1 MNNWLDSVKYL
12 FANSSVYV
20 QLALMGVQI
29 LLKCAPPLF
38 KLIAE
43 GVDEVFDLIDKIKA
57 SGKGGTELIPS
68 IIITKKE
75 GREGLVRRALSEFP
89 DVPETTIRG
98 AIEDMVDVKKV
109 VRAGTDESRG
119 KEAHAVQKGVVN
131 IYEVE
136 RMKEAYPLLFGD
148 NR

>member
-20 QLALMGVQI
+20 QLAVMGVQI
-29 LLKCAPPLF
+29 LLKYAPPLF
-38 KLIAE
+38 ELISNL
-43 GVDEVFDLIDKIKA
+43 VDEGFDLIEAAKKA
-57 SGKGGTELIPS
+57 GGDV
-68 IIITKKE
+68 KVAQRKA
-75 GREGLVRRALSEFP
+75 RETAVETALNQFP
-89 DVPETTIRG
+89 DVPESRIRG

-109 VRAGTDESRG
+109 IRAGTDESRG

-136 RMKEAYPLLFGD
+136 RLKEAYPQLFGES
-148 NR
+148 R